1 MQFPLEVTCGPLAS
15 LRAKNSGRPGRPV
28 WGWGDLQSGRRSTA
42 CCGRQA
48 AATRYGTSSL
58 SESPSGRDGTLAHPE
73 QLARCCRGPRNFA
86 ATAPSE
92 ERVSCSAFVQ
102 VHLERRE
109 EKGCLRHGQQC
120 AATARTTQSVTGSFH
135 CRPRSVRAVCVCAR
149 RLSPVLNLC
158 RPCLA
163 CGG

>member
-73 QLARCCRGPRNFA
+73 QLARCCQGSPELCSYGSQRGASFVLRLRAGSSGEEGGERMSPPRPAVRGHSKDNA
-86 ATAPSE
+86 VGDRLVPLSATLGAS
-92 ERVSCSAFVQ
+92 RVCLCSPFV
-102 VHLERRE
+102 
-109 EKGCLRHGQQC
+109 
-120 AATARTTQSVTGSFH
+120 
-135 CRPRSVRAVCVCAR
+135 
-149 RLSPVLNLC
+149 
-158 RPCLA
+158 PCPKPL
-163 CGG
+163 